1 MAVTE
6 FKVLFFVIMAVTL
19 IYSVSV
25 KTKRKKRRCI
35 MAVTLILTLF
45 SGLRSWQMGDMNHYC
60 WAYLETNLPDWTL
73 KFVNAGDTVGLQLFL
88 RLFGQLGLSFEVCV
102 FVTAVFVAITLGILV
117 FRYSTSP
124 FWSYVMYLG
133 MGFFLMTT
141 NTMKQAIAMGF
152 VILAMMAI
160 IEKKPV
166 RFVLLVAVGA
176 LFHMPALVFL
186 IAYPFANKKINWSYF
201 FLIIGIMLVIFFF
214 RDQVVD
220 LFTNA
225 YYEDEIQFEAEE
237 FMGGKVYVM
246 IALLVVALILRPLN
260 RFDTLYCQVFNIIV
274 LAVVAQ
280 TFSVYDNVFTRL
292 AEYFFQFVVLLVPLM
307 LQPYKMQVRFHP
319 EHREQIRY
327 WSPKVIYVAQA
338 GLLTIAVWFYL
349 STIDLSSALLN
360 EFRFVWEAEGQT
372 SLELLAEMLAEYGG

>member
-1 MAVTE
+1 MTE
-6 FKVLFFVIMAVTL
+6 FKTLIFVVMAVTL
-19 IYSVSV
+19 VYSMSV
-25 KTKRKKRRCI
+25 KTKQKKSCCI
-35 MAVTLILTLF
+35 VAVTLLLTLF
-45 SGLRSWQMGDMNHYC
+45 SGLRSWQMGDMRHYC

-73 KFVNAGDTVGLQLFL
+73 RFVDNGDTVGLQLFL
-88 RLFGQLGLSFEVCV
+88 RFFGQLGLSFEVCV
-102 FVTAVFVAITLGILV
+102 FVAAAFVAITLGILV

-124 FWSYVMYLG
+124 FWSYVMYLS

-141 NTMKQAIAMGF
+141 NTLKQAIAMGF
-152 VILAMMAI
+152 VMLAMIAI

-166 RFVLLVAVGA
+166 RFVLLVAAGA
-176 LFHMPALVFL
+176 LFHTSALVFL
-186 IAYPFANKKINWSYF
+186 AAYPFANKKIDRGY
-201 FLIIGIMLVIFFF
+201 FLILIMLMVMVFFF
-214 RDQVVD
+214 RQEVVE

-225 YYEDEIQFEAEE
+225 YYEDEIQFEAAE

-246 IALLVVALILRPLN
+246 IVLLAIALILRPLN
-260 RFDTLYCQVFNIIV
+260 SFDTLYCQVFNINV

-292 AEYFFQFVVLLVPLM
+292 AEYFFQFVILLVPLM

-327 WSPKVIYVAQA
+327 WSPKVLYVAQA
-338 GLLTIAVWFYL
+338 ALLVMTVWLYL
-349 STIDLSSALLN
+349 ATIDGGSVLLN
-360 EFRFVWEAEGQT
+360 EFRFVWNAEGQT